1 MKGEFMNKYFLSI
14 ITTIFLALG
23 IFITGNA
30 ETDLTEIN
38 LTPVESYKIEIG
50 NYSAEIIIPEINGML
65 DTTEQSKINQA
76 FSDHA
81 AENLTPFIEDAKSI
95 HAEYPTDGPHFL
107 WGYTYETLYENANY
121 LVFRMAEFTAA
132 GSSNYSA
139 QYFTLDKNSRSLVT
153 LDQFYAG
160 NPNYM
165 TDIRTYI
172 EGEMREANQTGEM
185 QYWVDEA
192 PGETDAKTAM
202 DQVFDSIEDNRQ
214 YYLNQDGQI
223 VITFNKYDVG
233 PGAMGT
239 PEFVIPEGIGK

>member
-1 MKGEFMNKYFLSI
+1 MNKIFLSI
-14 ITTIFLALG
+14 MTTITLALG
-23 IFITGNA
+23 IFIPGNA

-38 LTPVESYKIEIG
+38 LSPVESYKIEIG
-50 NYSAEIIIPEINGML
+50 NYSAEISIPEINGML
-65 DTTEQSKINQA
+65 DTAEQSQINQA

-107 WGYTYETLYENANY
+107 WEYKYETLYENADY
-121 LVFRMAEFTAA
+121 LVFRMAEFTVA
-132 GSSNYSA
+132 GSSNSSA

-160 NPNYM
+160 NQNYM
-165 TDIRTYI
+165 TELRTYI
-172 EGEMREANQTGEM
+172 EEEMGEANQTGEM

-202 DQVFDSIEDNRQ
+202 DQVFNSLEDNRQ

-223 VITFNKYDVG
+223 LIAFNKYDVG

-239 PEFVIPEGIGK
+239 PEFVIPEDIGK